1 MQANS
6 ELVNSTF
13 ELACIG
19 RYSKQ
24 GLKPSVRIEPL
35 WLGVVW
41 GRLQRT
47 PLPESLRSF
56 LAIKSGKRKCSFSFP
71 TYLGRSKETLF
82 AG

>member
-13 ELACIG
+13 ELASID
-19 RYSKQ
+19 RHSKQ
-24 GLKPSVRIEPL
+24 GLKPSVRIERQ

-47 PLPESLRSF
+47 LLPESLRSF
-56 LAIKSGKRKCSFSFP
+56 LAKSGKRKCSFPFP